1 MQIQLKQIRLAAVT
15 AALAGVSLFCHVV
28 QAQER
33 NAKETP
39 QAPPLASEIADQDEA
54 ADLVKPAANLLSTE
68 QRKMVKKSGRE
79 IRYFLPIQLTEGFIY
94 NPSTKEYDKVAL
106 RSYGRNLSG
115 VPNMLRPDFVAPTVV
130 MKPGQTVRFDLSNRL
145 EKEPDCEKVAE
156 NNVNTPHCFNT
167 TNLHSHGLWIS
178 PAGNSDNVLLAIKP
192 KVNFEY
198 EYNVPVDH
206 PAGTFWYHPHVH
218 GSTAIQVGSGMAGAL
233 IVKGDRQ
240 PTIFSNGDLDTLLN
254 PFKPAAGNYG
264 EVMLMQ
270 QIPYACFVKDAS
282 GKEVIQTNPDGTWLC
297 KPGEI
302 GEVKDFK
309 AQFGPNKWGQSGRH
323 TLINGFARN
332 PARPLVMEAGKLYRW
347 RLVDAGVREPIAL
360 RIRKINDISKLRA
373 SVSTTEE
380 RDAEVKAAC
389 TGADVLQFEV
399 AADGLT
405 RPNAF
410 AKIINVLQPGYRS
423 DILFSL
429 PEKGDYCVYSEA
441 GVTEFDNQPPT
452 PESPLPQNAKVL
464 TVIHAV
470 GNKTSGDQT
479 QFVTKE
485 LVRAAGLL
493 SRSVR
498 DTIIKDLKDGLKLT
512 KFVPHKSIP
521 ESEVTNPQNPV
532 DLTLGIDLRST
543 PIFEVNGAPYD
554 PSKVNQTLILGNV
567 QEWHIKSYNPTATG
581 EAPVQHP
588 FHIHVNP
595 FQIISITDKDG
606 KDVSALTNTET
617 PGIGQYAGLQGVWKD
632 TIMATPGYTIKT
644 RTRYQRY
651 IGEYVL
657 HCHILDHE
665 DQGMMQNVK
674 VVLPDGNGGAAT
686 GAHGAH
692 GSH

>member
-1 MQIQLKQIRLAAVT
+1 MQIQIKHLGLIAGT
-15 AALAGVSLFCHVV
+15 AAIAGATLFC
-28 QAQER
+28 QAAMAQA
-33 NAKETP
+33 AKVGETP
-39 QAPPLASEIADQDEA
+39 QAPPLASKIDERDVA
-54 ADLVKPAANLLSTE
+54 ADLIKPAANLLSTE
-68 QRKMVKKSGRE
+68 QRKMVEKSGRE
-79 IRYFLPIQLTEGFIY
+79 IRYFLPIQMTEGYIY
-94 NPSTKEYDKVAL
+94 NPSSKEYDKVSL

-115 VPNMLRPDFVAPTVV
+115 APNLLRPDFVAPTVV

-145 EKEPDCEKVAE
+145 DKEVDCEKVAAE
-156 NNVNTPHCFNT
+156 NINTPHCFNT

-178 PAGNSDNVLLAIKP
+178 PSGNSDNVLLAIKP

-218 GSTAIQVGSGMAGAL
+218 GSTAMQVGSGMAGAL

-240 PTIFSNGDLDTLLN
+240 PTILSNGDLDTLLN
-254 PFKPAAGNYG
+254 PFKPVAGNYS

-270 QIPYACFVKDAS
+270 QIPYACFIKGEDGKD
-282 GKEVIQTNPDGTWLC
+282 VIQTNPDGTWLC
-297 KPGEI
+297 KKGDTGI
-302 GEVKDFK
+302 VQDFK
-309 AQFGPNKWGQSGRH
+309 AQFAPGSWGKSGRH

-347 RLVDAGVREPIAL
+347 RLIDAGVREPIVL
-360 RIRKINDISKLRA
+360 RIRKINDVKKLTPTA
-373 SVSTTEE
+373 ATPAALE
-380 RDAEVKAAC
+380 AEVKAAC
-389 TGADVLQFEV
+389 DGIDVLQFEV
-399 AADGLT
+399 ATDGLT
-405 RPNAF
+405 RPSIF
-410 AKIINVLQPGYRS
+410 AKVTNTLQPGYRS

-429 PEKGDYCVYSEA
+429 PEKGDYCVYSDA
-441 GVTEFDNQPPT
+441 GANG
-452 PESPLPQNAKVL
+452 SMSALPDNAKVM

-485 LVRAAGLL
+485 LLRAAALL
-493 SRSVR
+493 SKNVR

-512 KFVPHKSIP
+512 KFVPHKAIP
-521 ESEVTNPQNPV
+521 ESELTDPNKPV
-532 DLTLGIDLRST
+532 ELVLGIDQRGKDATFL
-543 PIFEVNGAPYD
+543 VNGAEYKPD
-554 PSKVNQTLILGNV
+554 SVSQTLILGQV
-567 QEWHIKSYNPTATG
+567 QEWHITSYNPTKTG
-581 EAPVQHP
+581 EAPIQHP

-595 FQIISITDKDG
+595 YQIVSITDKNG
-606 KDVSALTNTET
+606 VDVSALTDSSAPT
-617 PGIGQYAGLQGVWKD
+617 IGQYAGLHGVWKD

-686 GAHGAH
+686 GSHGAH

>member
-1 MQIQLKQIRLAAVT
+1 MQIQLKQIRLIAGT
-15 AALAGVSLFCHVV
+15 AAMAGASLFCHAV
-28 QAQER
+28 QAQAA
-33 NAKETP
+33 NVKEAP
-39 QAPPLASEIADQDEA
+39 QAPPPASEIAAQDEA
-54 ADLVKPAANLLSTE
+54 ADLIKPAANMLSTE

-79 IRYFLPIQLTEGFIY
+79 IRYFLPIQMTEGFIY
-94 NPSTKEYDKVAL
+94 NPSSKEYDKVAL

-115 VPNMLRPDFVAPTVV
+115 VPNLLRPAFVAPTVV

-145 EKEPDCEKVAE
+145 DKEPDCEKVAE
-156 NNVNTPHCFNT
+156 GNVNTPHCFNT

-240 PTIFSNGDLDTLLN
+240 PTTLSNGDLDTLLN
-254 PFKPAAGNYG
+254 PFKPATGSYG

-270 QIPYACFVKDAS
+270 QIPYACFTKDAS
-282 GKEVIQTNPDGTWLC
+282 GKEVIQTNADGTWLC
-297 KPGEI
+297 KKGDT
-302 GEVKDFK
+302 GVVQDFN
-309 AQFGPNKWGQSGRH
+309 AQFGPNTWANSGRH

-332 PARPLVMEAGKLYRW
+332 PSRPLVLDAGRLYRW
-347 RLVDAGVREPIAL
+347 RLIDAGVREPIAL
-360 RIRKINDISKLRA
+360 RIRKITDVNRLTPTA
-373 SVSTTEE
+373 STPEA

-389 TGADVLQFEV
+389 DGIDVLQFEV
-399 AADGLT
+399 ATDGLT
-405 RPNAF
+405 RPSAF
-410 AKIINVLQPGYRS
+410 AKITNTLQPGYRS

-429 PEKGDYCVYSEA
+429 PEKGDYCVYSDSGTGGSVSA
-441 GVTEFDNQPPT
+441 
-452 PESPLPQNAKVL
+452 LPDNAKVL

-470 GNKTSGDQT
+470 GNRTSGDQT

-493 SRSVR
+493 SKSVR

-512 KFVPHKSIP
+512 KFVPHKAIP
-521 ESEVTNPQNPV
+521 ESELSNPQKPV
-532 DLTLGIDLRST
+532 ELTLGIDLRST
-543 PIFEVNGAPYD
+543 PIFEVNGAPYN
-554 PSKVNQTLILGNV
+554 PGEVNQTLILGDV

-581 EAPVQHP
+581 EAAVQHP

-595 FQIISITDKDG
+595 FQIISITDKNG
-606 KDVSALTNTET
+606 VDVSALTDTKAPT
-617 PGIGQYAGLQGVWKD
+617 IGQYAGLKGVWKD
-632 TIMATPGYTIKT
+632 TIMATPGYTVKT

-686 GAHGAH
+686 GAHG
-692 GSH
+692 SHK

>member
-1 MQIQLKQIRLAAVT
+1 MQVHLKQIRRIAGTAAVT
-15 AALAGVSLFCHVV
+15 GASLFCHGV
-28 QAQER
+28 QAQGT
-33 NAKETP
+33 NAKEAP
-39 QAPPLASEIADQDEA
+39 QAPPLASQIAERDVA
-54 ADLVKPAANLLSTE
+54 ADLIKPAANLLSTE
-68 QRKMVKKSGRE
+68 QRKMVEKSGRE
-79 IRYFLPIQLTEGFIY
+79 IRYFLPIQMTEGFIY
-94 NPSTKEYDKVAL
+94 NPSSKEYDKVSL

-115 VPNMLRPDFVAPTVV
+115 VPNVLRPDFVAPTVV

-145 EKEPDCEKVAE
+145 DKEPDCEKVAAD
-156 NNVNTPHCFNT
+156 NVNTPHCFNT

-178 PAGNSDNVLLAIKP
+178 PSGNSDNVLLAIKP
-192 KVNFEY
+192 TVNFEY
-198 EYNVPVDH
+198 EYNVPADH

-240 PTIFSNGDLDTLLN
+240 PTMLSNGDLDTLLN

-270 QIPYACFVKDAS
+270 QIPYACFIKDAE
-282 GKEVIQTNPDGTWLC
+282 GKEAIQTNPDGTWLC
-297 KPGEI
+297 KKGDI
-302 GEVKDFK
+302 GVVKDFSK
-309 AQFGPNKWGQSGRH
+309 QFEPGSWGKSGRH

-332 PARPLVMEAGKLYRW
+332 PDRPLVMEAGKLYRW
-347 RLVDAGVREPIAL
+347 RLIDAGVREPIAL
-360 RIRKINDISKLRA
+360 RIRKISDVRKLTPSA
-373 SVSTTEE
+373 ATPEALE
-380 RDAEVKAAC
+380 AEVKNAC
-389 TGADVLQFEV
+389 DGIDVLQFEV
-399 AADGLT
+399 ATDGLT

-410 AKIINVLQPGYRS
+410 AKITNTLQPGYRS

-429 PEKGDYCVYSEA
+429 PEKGDYCVYSDSGA
-441 GVTEFDNQPPT
+441 TGSV
-452 PESPLPQNAKVL
+452 SSLPDNAKVM
-464 TVIHAV
+464 TVIHAI

-498 DTIIKDLKDGLKLT
+498 DTIIRDLKDGLKLT
-512 KFVPHKSIP
+512 KFVSHKAIP
-521 ESEVTNPQNPV
+521 ESELTDPKKPV
-532 DLTLGIDLRST
+532 ELTLGIDFRGEKLS
-543 PIFEVNGAPYD
+543 FDVNGAPYK
-554 PSKVNQTLILGNV
+554 PGAVNQTLILGQV
-567 QEWHIKSYNPTATG
+567 QEWHIRSYNPTKDG
-581 EAPVQHP
+581 ERSVQHP

-595 FQIISITDKDG
+595 YQIISITDKNG
-606 KDVSALTNTET
+606 VDVSALTDTKAPT
-617 PGIGQYAGLQGVWKD
+617 IGQYAGLQGTWKD

-674 VVLPDGNGGAAT
+674 VVLPDGNGGAST